1 MERQST
7 RFALRKEYFGG
18 LLLDYEKS
26 DFELLNP
33 TEFHLLE
40 SLTNI
45 KENVLL
51 PDVQDEGLRKRINN
65 LSERGSVKIRDKG
78 QIETVNT
85 RIIKPPE
92 KPPADYLTAPLMVYD
107 TTTRG
112 CNLACEHCYASSTP
126 LFIEDRRT
134 LTQTKE
140 IMDKFYEIGALE
152 WRFTG
157 GEPTVTPDFTSAIDY
172 AQSLGMK
179 VSLNTNGIWSERVTK
194 EVLNSGVSTLVVSLE
209 GRQTTHDRRREKG
222 TFNRLINRLRLI
234 YEHNETNPN
243 HKITVV
249 LNMSVG
255 KDNIPDLD
263 YVVGV
268 AAEYGFN
275 INFVPLKPAGR
286 ASTSMPDEIL
296 STREYMEFAQ
306 EVQRLREAPNISE
319 SGIKL
324 GLKHKDLFS
333 PDYKDKSDF
342 PYPFNYSE
350 CGALATAI
358 SILPDGRAFACPF
371 LMDDEGYIGPNL
383 NQVSVYEA
391 WMDPIMEHF
400 RRATKVD
407 CTDCIFYM
415 QQCRG
420 KCKAIVLLSGGEI
433 KDGKLIGDDPYCFK
447 ALIPKYEQN

>member
-1 MERQST
+1 
-7 RFALRKEYFGG
+7 
-18 LLLDYEKS
+18 
-26 DFELLNP
+26 
-33 TEFHLLE
+33 
-40 SLTNI
+40 
-45 KENVLL
+45 
-51 PDVQDEGLRKRINN
+51 
-65 LSERGSVKIRDKG
+65 
-78 QIETVNT
+78 
-85 RIIKPPE
+85 
-92 KPPADYLTAPLMVYD
+92 MVYD
-107 TTTRG
+107 TTTRS
-112 CNLACEHCYASSTP
+112 CNLDCEHCYASSTP
-126 LFIEDRRT
+126 LFIEKRRT
-134 LTQTKE
+134 LMQTKE

-157 GEPTVTPDFTSAIDY
+157 GEPTVTPDFTAAIDY
-172 AQSLGMK
+172 AQSLEVK
-179 VSLNTNGIWSERVTK
+179 VSLNTNGVWSERVAK
-194 EVLNSGVSTLVVSLE
+194 DVLNSGVSTLVVSLE
-209 GRQTTHDRRREKG
+209 GRQTAHDRRREKG

-234 YEHNETNPN
+234 YQHNETNPN

-296 STREYMEFAQ
+296 STREYMEFAE
-306 EVQRLREAPNISE
+306 EVQRLREAPNISK

-333 PDYKDKSDF
+333 PDYKDKSNL